1 MGTSGQ
7 GDPRE
12 ILRAS
17 QNADK
22 ISNYLLALE
31 KERVPSNIEKLPEIP
46 RAQPQ
51 NRRRPAGHQEPAQ
64 RPATNEDDPHR

>member
-1 MGTSGQ
+1 MSTSGQ

-17 QNADK
+17 RDADK

-31 KERVPSNIEKLPEIP
+31 KERVPSNIEKLPEIT

-51 NRRRPAGHQEPAQ
+51 PAPA
-64 RPATNEDDPHR
+64 RWAPRTRVAASHE

>member
-1 MGTSGQ
+1 MSTSGEE
-7 GDPRE
+7 DPRE

-17 QNADK
+17 QDADM
-22 ISNYLLALE
+22 ISNYVLALE

-51 NRRRPAGHQEPAQ
+51 PAPARWAPRNRAAASHE
-64 RPATNEDDPHR
+64 